1 MNCKTCN
8 NGLRPEEE
16 EEELCLYCKEEY
28 EAEER
33 ADTMREMNKD
43 G

>member
-1 MNCKTCN
+1 MGDVRTGVWGERTC
-8 NGLRPEEE
+8 PD
-16 EEELCLYCKEEY
+16 CAEEY

-43 G
+43 D

>member
-16 EEELCLYCKEEY
+16 EAELCLYCAEEY

-33 ADTMREMNKD
+33 ADNMREMNKD
-43 G
+43 D